1 MKSSVDAM
9 TIHALCSYKN
19 NFTNQCSKTANAF
32 VSNDEITM
40 MGISRA
46 PRPHDHIYC
55 YHLFSITKIQ
65 RMKMLFSA
73 HYISCAKIQHILL
86 DHKSEQEGENEN
98 NGFCT
103 TYHVWYERK
112 KKLLILFYSCAIK
125 WVGY

>member
-1 MKSSVDAM
+1 MQLQKQFWETM
-9 TIHALCSYKN
+9 LE
-19 NFTNQCSKTANAF
+19 TANVF
-32 VSNDEITM
+32 VSSNEFTM
-40 MGISRA
+40 MDISKA
-46 PRPHDHIYC
+46 PRPHAHTYC

-86 DHKSEQEGENEN
+86 EHKSEQEGENEK